1 MSGKYDI
8 KDDFTVVVHPFM
20 TKMSPPLTSTGD
32 DVDYT
37 YFSPDCFHF
46 STKGHEAA
54 AVQLWNSLVN
64 NEMNVLFIHND
75 DLMCNNFIYY
85 II

>member
-1 MSGKYDI
+1 MSGQYDI
-8 KDDFTVVVHPFM
+8 KDDFTVVSHPFM

-46 STKGHEAA
+46 STKGHEVA
-54 AVQLWNSLVN
+54 AVQIWNSLVKKKC
-64 NEMNVLFIHND
+64 LIFS
-75 DLMCNNFIYY
+75 
-85 II
+85 